1 MRAVPFASL
10 VVAAFTASWSA
21 AAPPAPIDMPQLLQ
35 KVAERVE
42 AYYSRAQSIVCLDTV
57 RLQSMALDFTPEGFA
72 RQLVYE
78 LRVAWNPSTD
88 PGTPPDASVL
98 RQLKTVNG
106 REPKPGE
113 EPECLD
119 PKPVSLDPLV
129 FLVAQHQREYR
140 FTLKRTAQTDGHLAV
155 VIDYAPATEQPPEIT
170 WHDTCVSLSLPS
182 RTTGRVW
189 IDQASGDVLRLE
201 ERMSGPFDIPI
212 PPRDIRRV
220 AGATL
225 ITFDRYDSTIRY
237 RAVTFHDPDETV
249 MLPESIDSTSVF
261 RGAGVPRVRT
271 TQKFSGYQRF
281 VTDGRVVQ

>member
-1 MRAVPFASL
+1 MRAIPLGSI
-10 VVAAFTASWSA
+10 VVAALMAAWSA
-21 AAPPAPIDMPQLLQ
+21 VAQTPPVDMPGLLR

-42 AYYSRAQSIVCLDTV
+42 AYYASAQSVVCLETV
-57 RLQSMALDFTPEGFA
+57 RLQSLAFDFTPEGLA

-88 PGTPPDASVL
+88 PGTPPDANVL

-106 REPKPGE
+106 REPKPGD

-129 FLVAQHQREYR
+129 FLVAQHQREYT
-140 FTLKRTAQTDGHLAV
+140 FTFKRTARADGRPAV
-155 VIDYAPATEQPPEIT
+155 VIDYAPATAQPPEIT
-170 WHDTCVSLSLPS
+170 WHDTCVSLTLPS

-201 ERMSGPFDIPI
+201 ERVMGPFDIPI
-212 PPRDIRRV
+212 PRETRRV
-220 AGATL
+220 AGATS
-225 ITFDRYDSTIRY
+225 ITFDRADSTIRY

-261 RGAGVPRVRT
+261 RGAGVPRLRT
-271 TQKFSGYQRF
+271 IQKFSGYQRF
-281 VTDGRVVQ
+281 VTDVRIVQ